1 MKSFI
6 RNSRDKDM
14 DDSVTKSRLHEKGW
28 TEEQIK
34 FAFGEMEWEKKE
46 KSVEKPSENTSPIRE
61 YIKTALSR
69 GMSKEK
75 IQSNLIAKGWKEED
89 VKKELEKK

>member
-1 MKSFI
+1 MK
-6 RNSRDKDM
+6 KAGQ
-14 DDSVTKSRLHEKGW
+14 KSRLSLHLVRWNGK
-28 TEEQIK
+28 
-34 FAFGEMEWEKKE
+34 KKE